1 MALPIG
7 SGGSETNRRGA
18 ELLCRLHQQC
28 EMDNI
33 RLQARAAEG
42 KFEVE
47 HNLAVVVRELSDL
60 VPDGIFF
67 CIRPSSWTVRQ
78 EEYWLPV
85 RCIDVVTGRSID
97 IPCRFLDSTMERFEN
112 LVLPSLKSM

>member
-60 VPDGIFF
+60 VPDGRSFF
-67 CIRPSSWTVRQ
+67 LHPSFLMDSSARRV
-78 EEYWLPV
+78 LAP
-85 RCIDVVTGRSID
+85 RSVH
-97 IPCRFLDSTMERFEN
+97 R
-112 LVLPSLKSM
+112 

>member
-47 HNLAVVVRELSDL
+47 QNLAVVVRELSDL
-60 VPDGIFF
+60 VPDGRYFF
-67 CIRPSSWTVRQ
+67 ASVLPHGQFGKKSTGSSFVASMSSLGAPLTSHAGFW
-78 EEYWLPV
+78 
-85 RCIDVVTGRSID
+85 
-97 IPCRFLDSTMERFEN
+97 IPPERFEN
-112 LVLPSLKSM
+112 LVSPSLKST